1 MSPIAESANPKFR
14 ASIMIK
20 RYLIIVSLF
29 LLSVPGYSQSTTDTL
44 PVSTIE
50 TSDVDTTFDYDELM
64 NELDLFL
71 DSLLKPKSF
80 LLVNFSLGSNY
91 FNYWRKNLTQLESTK
106 RGIFSTILG
115 YYHKSGLGL
124 TVSGNVTDDE
134 EKLNLY
140 QFSISPSFDFIT
152 NMDWTAGFSYT
163 RYITKDSLNFYTS
176 PLQNELNA
184 YFVWR
189 KTWIQPGIALSYG
202 SGSRTAYKERQKFV
216 EVLRKRKRGNVVT
229 VTNSNE
235 TVADFLMTGFVR
247 HSFYWMHVI
256 DSKDHIKFTPQVSF
270 SAGSQQ
276 YGFNSTNGIYSV
288 NRRNAASLLFNTGD
302 ISIDDQMKFQPV
314 SLTVHLR
321 PEYSIGKV
329 FIQPQFIL
337 DYYFPSETLTP
348 LFYLNAGIVF

>member
-1 MSPIAESANPKFR
+1 MQPPDPKFCPT
-14 ASIMIK
+14 IMIK
-20 RYLIIVSLF
+20 RYLIIVFFF
-29 LLSVPGYSQSTTDTL
+29 LLSVPGFSQTTGDTI
-44 PVSTIE
+44 PASTIKIP
-50 TSDVDTTFDYDELM
+50 DVDTSLNYDELM

-80 LLVNFSLGSNY
+80 FLVNFSLGSNY
-91 FNYWRKNLTQLESTK
+91 FNYWRRNLTQLEATK

-140 QFSISPSFDFIT
+140 QFSISPSYDFIA

-184 YFVWR
+184 YFTWR
-189 KTWIQPGIALSYG
+189 KSWLQPGIALSYG
-202 SGSRTAYKERQKFV
+202 SGSRTEYKKREKLIEQ
-216 EVLRKRKRGNVVT
+216 LRRRRRYPVII
-229 VTNSNE
+229 SQSDE
-235 TVADFLMTGFVR
+235 SVADFLVTAYVR
-247 HSFYWMHVI
+247 HNFYWMHI
-256 DSKDHIKFTPQVSF
+256 LNGKGHIKLTPQVSF

-288 NRRNAASLLFNTGD
+288 NRRNAATLLFNTGD
-302 ISIDDQMKFQPV
+302 ITVDDQMKFQPV
-314 SLTVHLR
+314 SLTMHLR
-321 PEYSIGKV
+321 PEYSVGKF

-348 LFYLNAGIVF
+348 LFYLNTGFIF

>member
-1 MSPIAESANPKFR
+1 LSPIAEPSNQKFR

-29 LLSVPGYSQSTTDTL
+29 LLSVPGYSQSTTDTV
-44 PVSTIE
+44 PVSTIG
-50 TSDVDTTFDYDELM
+50 TPDVDTTFDYDELM
-64 NELDLFL
+64 DELDLFL
-71 DSLLKPKSF
+71 DSLLRPKSF
-80 LLVNFSLGSNY
+80 FLVNFSLGSNY
-91 FNYWRKNLTQLESTK
+91 FNYWRRNLTQLESTK

-140 QFSISPSFDFIT
+140 QFSISPSFDYIQ
-152 NMDWTAGFSYT
+152 NLDWTAGIAYT

-184 YFVWR
+184 YFTWR
-189 KTWIQPGIALSYG
+189 KSWIQPGIAVSYG
-202 SGSRTAYKERQKFV
+202 SGSRTEYKERKKFV
-216 EVLRKRKRGNVVT
+216 EFLRRRRGQIVNIYNT
-229 VTNSNE
+229 DE
-235 TVADFLMTGFVR
+235 TVADFLVTGFVR

-256 DSKDHIKFTPQVSF
+256 NNKDHIKLTPQLSF

-288 NRRNAASLLFNTGD
+288 NRRNAATLLYSTGD
-302 ISIDDQMKFQPV
+302 ISVDDKMEFQPISV
-314 SLTVHLR
+314 TMHLR
-321 PEYSIGKV
+321 PEYSIGKI

-348 LFYLNAGIVF
+348 LFYLNAGIIF

>member
-1 MSPIAESANPKFR
+1 MQPPDPKFWPT
-14 ASIMIK
+14 IMIK
-20 RYLIIVSLF
+20 RYLIIFFFF
-29 LLSVPGYSQSTTDTL
+29 LLSVPGFSQTTGDTI
-44 PVSTIE
+44 PVSTIKIP
-50 TSDVDTTFDYDELM
+50 DVDTSLNYDELM

-80 LLVNFSLGSNY
+80 FLVNFSLGSNY
-91 FNYWRKNLTQLESTK
+91 FNYWRRNLTQLEATK

-140 QFSISPSFDFIT
+140 QFSISPSYDFIS

-184 YFVWR
+184 YFTWR
-189 KTWIQPGIALSYG
+189 KSWLQPGIALSYG
-202 SGSRTAYKERQKFV
+202 SGSRTQYKKREKLIEQ
-216 EVLRKRKRGNVVT
+216 LRRRRRYPVII
-229 VTNSNE
+229 SQSDE
-235 TVADFLMTGFVR
+235 SVADFLVTAYVR
-247 HSFYWMHVI
+247 HSFYWMHI
-256 DSKDHIKFTPQVSF
+256 LNGKGHIKLTPQVSF

-288 NRRNAASLLFNTGD
+288 NRRNAATLLFNMGD
-302 ISIDDQMKFQPV
+302 ITVDDQMKFQPV
-314 SLTVHLR
+314 SLTMHLR
-321 PEYSIGKV
+321 PEYSVGKF

-348 LFYLNAGIVF
+348 LFYLNTGFIF

>member
-1 MSPIAESANPKFR
+1 
-14 ASIMIK
+14 MIK
-20 RYLIIVSLF
+20 RYLIIASLF
-29 LLSVPGYSQSTTDTL
+29 LLSVPGISQSTRDTL
-44 PVSTIE
+44 PDTVIE
-50 TSDVDTTFDYDELM
+50 IPGIDTSLNYDELM

-80 LLVNFSLGSNY
+80 FLVNFSLGSNY
-91 FNYWRKNLTQLESTK
+91 FNYWRRNLTQLESTK

-140 QFSISPSFDFIT
+140 QFSISPSFDYIQ
-152 NMDWTAGFSYT
+152 NLDWTAGISYT

-184 YFVWR
+184 YFTWR
-189 KTWIQPGIALSYG
+189 KSWIQPGIAISYG
-202 SGSRTAYKERQKFV
+202 SGSRTEYTERKKFV
-216 EVLRKRKRGNVVT
+216 EFLRRRRGQIVNI
-229 VTNSNE
+229 SNTDE
-235 TVADFLMTGFVR
+235 TVADFLVTGFVR
-247 HSFYWMHVI
+247 HNFYWMHVLNN
-256 DSKDHIKFTPQVSF
+256 KDHIKFTPQLSF

-288 NRRNAASLLFNTGD
+288 NRRNAATLLYNTGD
-302 ISIDDQMKFQPV
+302 ISVDDKMEFQPI
-314 SLTVHLR
+314 SLTMHLR

-348 LFYLNAGIVF
+348 LFYLNAGIIF

>member
-1 MSPIAESANPKFR
+1 MP
-14 ASIMIK
+14 K
-20 RYLIIVSLF
+20 RYLIIAWFF
-29 LLSVPGYSQSTTDTL
+29 LLSVPGLSQTSRDTL
-44 PVSTIE
+44 PPTIIE
-50 TSDVDTTFDYDELM
+50 IPEIDTNLNYDELM

-80 LLVNFSLGSNY
+80 FLANFSLGSNY
-91 FNYWRKNLTQLESTK
+91 FNYWRRNLTQLESTK

-152 NMDWTAGFSYT
+152 NIDWTAGISYT

-189 KTWIQPGIALSYG
+189 RSWIQPGIALSYG
-202 SGSRTAYKERQKFV
+202 SGSRSAYKERQKFV
-216 EVLRKRKRGNVVT
+216 EYLRRRRRGYIVDVS
-229 VTNSNE
+229 NSNE
-235 TVADFLMTGFVR
+235 TVADFLVTGFAR

-256 DSKDHIKFTPQVSF
+256 NNKDHIKLTPQLSF
-270 SAGSQQ
+270 SAGSQKF
-276 YGFNSTNGIYSV
+276 GFNSTNGLYSV
-288 NRRNAASLLFNTGD
+288 NRRNAATLLYNTGD
-302 ISIDDQMKFQPV
+302 ISIDDKMEFQPI
-314 SLTVHLR
+314 SLTMHLR
-321 PEYSIGKV
+321 PEYSIGKF